1 MEERGSHLCSIPVPF
16 EEYQGFSSFQI
27 DPPFSTYLAPI
38 FRSLIHISK
47 LKINVFMKIV
57 LKNKNALG

>member
-1 MEERGSHLCSIPVPF
+1 MEERGSHLCSIPMHL

-27 DPPFSTYLAPI
+27 APPFSTYLAPI

-57 LKNKNALG
+57 LKNKSALG